1 MIQQE
6 SQYSNQF
13 HCLHRISFHA
23 VMNAYAKEGQP
34 KRTEFLLAEMK
45 LRGSACTPDAESL
58 RLCMEAWARSGRKEC
73 GKKCDEYLEQMD
85 RLYPNEPPYQLEMR
99 YKSAHIAWMTC
110 SRMKNPKAAERLEEL
125 SKMLTE
131 IQSMETKP
139 NWRRR
144 VR

>member
-1 MIQQE
+1 
-6 SQYSNQF
+6 
-13 HCLHRISFHA
+13 
-23 VMNAYAKEGQP
+23 MNAYAKEGNP

-45 LRGSACTPDAESL
+45 LRGRDCRPDAESL

-85 RLYPNEPPYQLEMR
+85 RLYPNESPHHLEMR

-110 SRMKNPKAAERLEEL
+110 SSQFKNPKAAERLEEL
-125 SKMLTE
+125 SNILTE
-131 IQSMETKP
+131 IQKMETKP
-139 NWRRR
+139 VWHRQ